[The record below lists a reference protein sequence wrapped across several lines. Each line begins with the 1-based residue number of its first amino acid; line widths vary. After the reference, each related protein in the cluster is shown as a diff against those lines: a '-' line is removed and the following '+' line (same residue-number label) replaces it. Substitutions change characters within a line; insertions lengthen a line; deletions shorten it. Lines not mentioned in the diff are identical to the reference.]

1 MSSKDDN
8 WNSRIGRR
16 IRLRDVHVFL
26 TVVHCGSMAKAAQ
39 QLSVTQPAISKSVAD
54 LESAL
59 GVRLLDRGPQGVA
72 PTDYGK
78 AFERRGFAVF
88 DELRQGVSEI
98 ECMADPRVGEVR
110 LGCPDTLAATLLPP
124 VLERLSAQHPGIRLH
139 IEQTN
144 PVLPDIRQLLDRN
157 VDLMFGRLGPPFGE
171 EVHSEILYR
180 DPMVV
185 VAPVQS
191 KWARRRKV
199 ALADLLDERWILY
212 PPNRTPGIFIEQA
225 FREQGLRF
233 PQATVLSYSLQLR
246 DMLMMT
252 GDYLSI
258 VAASAVPVLNSK
270 RDTVKVLPIDLGRNA
285 TARPVAIFTL
295 KNRTLSPVVDVFI
308 GCVRAVANEIK
319 SQIGR

>member
-26 TVVHCGSMAKAAQ
+26 TVVQCGSMAQAAQ

-78 AFERRGFAVF
+78 ALERRGFAVF

-191 KWARRRKV
+191 KWACRRKV